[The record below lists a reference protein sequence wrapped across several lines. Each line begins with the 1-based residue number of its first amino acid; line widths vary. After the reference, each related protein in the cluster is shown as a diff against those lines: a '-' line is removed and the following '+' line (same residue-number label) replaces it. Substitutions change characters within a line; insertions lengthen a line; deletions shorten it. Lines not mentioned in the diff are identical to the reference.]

1 MRISATARCIA
12 IVTAVWLV
20 SVILWIHPGVV
31 RPDGAGQLVYLPSAW
46 LDHDLLFYN
55 EWQGFGLIQNR
66 HILHKEITATDH
78 LANHWTVG
86 TALVWFPLFAAAD
99 TIPRFADF
107 SRNGISL
114 PYNVAVIV
122 ASALAGLVTLLAG
135 LRIGRSIVSTHAATT
150 AAIGAW
156 LGTPLLWYATMHAT
170 MAHAASAMACALVFL
185 GAMALRERSDRWVA
199 FLTGAAAGLAFSI
212 RPQNAPF
219 AAVPF
224 FLQPRTS
231 PVAYAAG
238 LAAGALPQLI
248 VSWFLYGG
256 PLTFLGGGST
266 RPFAAFQRVRAW
278 EPLLSWYH
286 GLVPWTPFAAL
297 GLIGIVLLRK
307 RDTRLMSACLFA
319 FGSQWLINATLD
331 RTFWGGVAFGQRRF
345 DNCTIV
351 FLIGTAV
358 LVERLG
364 RKAGTAL
371 VAATSVWTL
380 TLFFAARRGL
390 DLEAYVE
397 PADVMI
403 DQLRA
408 LRDVATQLVP
418 LGGVP
423 EPMRP
428 AVLVMLAAFLLLT
441 AAAAFLLRDMSRRT
455 AAVLAGTYLIA
466 ASLFLVWCGSHDRAH
481 LPEYA
486 VLIADNKAYG
496 AMPAAFDFRITLLQ
510 QEADW
515 LRKSGRVAEARETER
530 EIAAR
535 LAR

>member
-1 MRISATARCIA
+1 MP
-12 IVTAVWLV
+12 LV
-20 SVILWIHPGVV
+20 G
-31 RPDGAGQLVYLPSAW
+31 
-46 LDHDLLFYN
+46 
-55 EWQGFGLIQNR
+55 
-66 HILHKEITATDH
+66 
-78 LANHWTVG
+78 
-86 TALVWFPLFAAAD
+86 
-99 TIPRFADF
+99 DF
-107 SRNGISL
+107 LRNGLSL

-122 ASALAGLVTLLAG
+122 GSALAGLVTLLAG
-135 LRIGRSIVSTHAATT
+135 WRVARPVVSSSAATT
-150 AAIGAW
+150 ATIGAW
-156 LGTPLLWYATMHAT
+156 LGTSLLWYATVHAT

-185 GAMALRERSDRWVA
+185 GAILLRERNDRWMA
-199 FLTGAAAGLAFSI
+199 FLAGAAAGLAFSI

-266 RPFAAFQRVRAW
+266 RPFAAFQRVWVW

-297 GLIGIVLLRK
+297 GLTGIVLLRK
-307 RDTRLMSACLFA
+307 RDARLMSACLFA

-351 FLIGTAV
+351 FLIGAAV
-358 LVERLG
+358 LVERIG
-364 RKAGTAL
+364 RKAGIAL
-371 VAATSVWTL
+371 VAATSLWTL
-380 TLFFAARRGL
+380 SLFSAARRGL
-390 DLEAYVE
+390 DLAGYVQ

-418 LGGVP
+418 LGSVPPQMRLGVLI
-423 EPMRP
+423 MV
-428 AVLVMLAAFLLLT
+428 ATCLLIA
-441 AAAAFLLRDMSRRT
+441 AAAAFLLRRIDRR
-455 AAVLAGTYLIA
+455 AAAALAGTYLVA
-466 ASLFLVWCGSHDRAH
+466 ASLFLAWCGSHDGAK
-481 LPEYA
+481 LPDYA
-486 VLIADNKAYG
+486 VLIDQNRPFRALPG
-496 AMPAAFDFRITLLQ
+496 GFDFRILLLH

-515 LRKSGRVAEARETER
+515 LRKSGREAEARETER
-530 EIAAR
+530 EIEQR
-535 LAR
+535 TQK

>member
-1 MRISATARCIA
+1 MSLPGTARCMA
-12 IVTAVWLV
+12 IVAAVWLV

-55 EWQGFGLIQNR
+55 EWQGFGLIRDGQ
-66 HILHKEITATDH
+66 ILHKEITATDH

-99 TIPRFADF
+99 AIPRVADF
-107 SRNGISL
+107 PRNGLSL

-122 ASALAGLVTLLAG
+122 ASALAGLATLLAG
-135 LRIGRSIVSTHAATT
+135 LRVARSVASAHAATT
-150 AAIGAW
+150 ATIGAW

-185 GAMALRERSDRWVA
+185 GAMVLRARSDRWIA
-199 FLTGAAAGLAFSI
+199 FLTGAAAGLAFAI

-224 FLQPRTS
+224 FLQLRTP

-248 VSWFLYGG
+248 VSWYLYGG
-256 PLTFLGGGST
+256 PLTFLGGGSS
-266 RPFAAFQRVRAW
+266 RPFAAFQRVRTW

-307 RDTRLMSACLFA
+307 RDARLMSACLFA
-319 FGSQWLINATLD
+319 FGSQWLINATVD

-351 FLIGTAV
+351 FLIGAAV

-364 RKAGTAL
+364 RRAGPAL
-371 VAATSVWTL
+371 VAATSLWTL
-380 TLFFAARRGL
+380 SLFFAARRGL
-390 DLEAYVE
+390 DLAGYVE
-397 PADVMI
+397 PVDVMI

-418 LGGVP
+418 LGSVP
-423 EPMRP
+423 PPMRLV
-428 AVLVMLAAFLLLT
+428 VLVMLAAFLLL
-441 AAAAFLLRDMSRRT
+441 AGAAAFLLRHVSPRT
-455 AAVLAGTYLIA
+455 GAVLAGTYLAA
-466 ASLFLVWCGSHDRAH
+466 ASLFLAWCGTNDRVH
-481 LPEYA
+481 LPQYA
-486 VLIADNKAYG
+486 SLIAENKRYG
-496 AMPAAFDFRITLLQ
+496 ALPGAFDFRIGLLR

-515 LRKSGRVAEARETER
+515 LRRSGREAEARETER
-530 EIAAR
+530 EIAQR